1 MARPLNISVDPSSF
15 AILAEWPASRLEE
28 IGCSMVEAD
37 GKEVSRERVLSYL
50 AILESDLE
58 GIYPERAARN
68 RSRHGRGKNK

>member
-1 MARPLNISVDPSSF
+1 MARSLNITVDPSSF

-28 IGCSMVEAD
+28 VGRAMVEAD

-58 GIYPERAARN
+58 GLHPVRAARN
-68 RSRHGRGKNK
+68 ARRSARRKKP